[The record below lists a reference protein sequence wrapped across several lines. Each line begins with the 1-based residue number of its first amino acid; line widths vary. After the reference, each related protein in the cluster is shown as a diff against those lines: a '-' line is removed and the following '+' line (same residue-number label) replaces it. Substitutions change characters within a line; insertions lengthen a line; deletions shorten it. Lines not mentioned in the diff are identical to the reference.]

1 MMRNNRYE
9 VKLPIKDNLIGL
21 LPDNYLLATHR
32 LKGLRTR
39 LWKDKRLIIQYNYK
53 FKDYVEN
60 GIIERVDT
68 PADNKELVHYL
79 PHHPVVREDKET
91 TKVRVVFDASS
102 NMKTQPSLNDVLH
115 SGPCLLPFLQE
126 ILLRFRTEKIDLVTD
141 IKQAFLQ
148 ILINKEQHDLV
159 RFLWYEDIWKENPE
173 LVTLRFCRVVFGLTL
188 IVLFC

>member
-1 MMRNNRYE
+1 MA
-9 VKLPIKDNLIGL
+9 LF
-21 LPDNYLLATHR
+21 R
-32 LKGLRTR
+32 LM
-39 LWKDKRLIIQYNYK
+39 
-53 FKDYVEN
+53 
-60 GIIERVDT
+60 VDT

-79 PHHPVVREDKET
+79 PHHPVVRKDKET
-91 TKVRVVFDASS
+91 AKVRVVFYHSS
-102 NMKTQPSLNDVLH
+102 KMKTQLSLNDVLH